1 MIRTLEITDMT
12 TDRHIAYARWDDR
25 YSVFEE
31 RPMPING
38 MATYIEQMQDE
49 LIDGH
54 FNSAV
59 RATSGR
65 LIAFREM
72 TEDEVTQMW
81 QARESAEYVQSLCHA
96 MRDLI
101 DWPMD
106 PKRAWEF
113 ELADFTFDVA
123 RADHEALH
131 GMRWVW
137 MYGMC
142 ETWRTMAA
150 EAIVAHKIA
159 QERTNA

>member
-1 MIRTLEITDMT
+1 
-12 TDRHIAYARWDDR
+12 
-25 YSVFEE
+25 
-31 RPMPING
+31 MPTHS
-38 MATYIEQMQDE
+38 MLTYIEQMQDE

-54 FNSAV
+54 YNSAV

-72 TEDEVTQMW
+72 ADDEVTQMW
-81 QARESAEYVQSLCHA
+81 KARESAEHVQKLCHA

-101 DWPMD
+101 DWPMT
-106 PKRAWEF
+106 PKQAQAF
-113 ELADFTFDVA
+113 ELADFAFDVA

-142 ETWRTMAA
+142 ETWRAMAA

-159 QERTNA
+159 